1 MASIPLIQA
10 VQILAMEAVLSDT
23 DEYRMRD
30 ICRWYSGEFSTPL
43 HIVEDLPFEYVL
55 QHYYEAVYAKMQLHY
70 RTEAAKLLSE
80 DAAAK
85 RKREADE
92 KKRLQGSERLRER
105 LKAAQALKAQQQEV
119 IKKGLQDVPQKLADL
134 EKQLKAIPLPKAPR
148 RELKQ
153 SSIESKAPA
162 SKPDIDIT
170 FVDQLDED
178 WDLFGPTKKK

>member
-43 HIVEDLPFEYVL
+43 HVVEDLPFEYVL
-55 QHYYEAVYAKMQLHY
+55 QHYYEAVYAKMQAHY
-70 RTEAAKLLSE
+70 RTEAARLLSE

-85 RKREADE
+85 RRREAEE
-92 KKRLQGSERLRER
+92 KKRLAGSERLRER
-105 LKAAQALKAQQQEV
+105 LKAAQAIKAQQQEV
-119 IKKGLQDVPQKLADL
+119 IKKGLQDAPQKLADL
-134 EKQLKAIPLPKAPR
+134 EKQFRSIPLPKSR
-148 RELKQ
+148 QLKQ
-153 SSIESKAPA
+153 TGFDSKKPA
-162 SKPDIDIT
+162 SKPDIEIT
-170 FVDQLDED
+170 FADKLDED